1 MVTVVNFIYPSFK
14 DGSVRLTTVLFKPL
28 SDLKFGRY
36 RCFAGI
42 VFEFWPFLPV
52 PFTFKV
58 KNMDI
63 LLIFLTLQS
72 LHTGALYELNIT
84 STVPLGTMDIE
95 QLFTNF

>member
-1 MVTVVNFIYPSFK
+1 VVTVLNFIYPSFK
-14 DGSVRLTTVLFKPL
+14 EGRARLTAVLFKPL
-28 SDLKFGRY
+28 SDLKFGSY

-63 LLIFLTLQS
+63 LLIFLISHS
-72 LHTGALYELNIT
+72 L
-84 STVPLGTMDIE
+84 
-95 QLFTNF
+95 